1 MMRSVRKM
9 FLRMLSSKE
18 KRKMREDN
26 AEPDGQR
33 DREYPIKIDENLHGT
48 KCLPVEKEDSQ
59 FHGKKQKK
67 TGKFIEFCRNVFYK
81 FCCCH
86 CNTAEISDSQNCQS
100 EDSQFGVDS
109 SKMNKDIINDYEFQE
124 IGKGAFGT
132 VYLARCGNSDQN
144 VALKVVERKRFCLA
158 QRRELNK
165 ERKAWATVSS
175 HPHIVSLICFFKTNT
190 SFCFVSDFVDGQ
202 DITHSLENDGPFEEA
217 RVKMIGAQVASAIM
231 YIHDRGI
238 IHRDIGSN
246 NVMIDKSKGA
256 QLIDFGLCTYEQNP
270 NKSCGTL
277 FYLCPE
283 ILEGKPYDA
292 YCDWWA
298 FGILLYQMLIGK
310 TPMEMYLE
318 KVPNIDNMSFMEII
332 KSKR

>member
-1 MMRSVRKM
+1 MLRSVRKM
-9 FLRMLSSKE
+9 FLRKLSDKE
-18 KRKMREDN
+18 KRKKREDN
-26 AEPDGQR
+26 AVPDGQPDR
-33 DREYPIKIDENLHGT
+33 DYYPINIDENLHGA
-48 KCLPVEKEDSQ
+48 KCLPVKKEDSQ
-59 FHGKKQKK
+59 FHGKNLKK
-67 TGKFIEFCRNVFYK
+67 TGTFIEFCRNVFYK
-81 FCCCH
+81 FCCCR
-86 CNTAEISDSQNCQS
+86 CNTAETSDS
-100 EDSQFGVDS
+100 
-109 SKMNKDIINDYEFQE
+109 
-124 IGKGAFGT
+124 
-132 VYLARCGNSDQN
+132 
-144 VALKVVERKRFCLA
+144 

-246 NVMIDKSKGA
+246 NVMLDKSKGA
-256 QLIDFGLCTYEQNP
+256 QLIDFGLCTYERNP
-270 NKSCGTL
+270 KQFYGTFL
-277 FYLCPE
+277 YLCPE

-310 TPMEMYLE
+310 TPMEMHLE
-318 KVPNIDNMSFMEII
+318 KVPNIDNMSYMEII